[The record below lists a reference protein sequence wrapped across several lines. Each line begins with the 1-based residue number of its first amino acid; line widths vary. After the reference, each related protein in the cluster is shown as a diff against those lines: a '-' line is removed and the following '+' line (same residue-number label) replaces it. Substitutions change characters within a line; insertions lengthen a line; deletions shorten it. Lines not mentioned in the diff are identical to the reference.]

1 MTRLAAFGTVDER
14 PGGRRLPAL
23 LLLAAALASCTAPVP
38 AGQVTPEATQT
49 APAAQPS
56 TPAGP
61 TPESTLMTPTAL
73 TPDLAAR
80 LGSILHQVERLRGIE
95 ARQPIVP
102 VPASS
107 AELGPLARA
116 AFAADWPPAN
126 LENQVRLFQFLGL
139 APSSVNVGA
148 LMAAAG
154 AGVILSAPDGSLT
167 LAAGALSEDDLVR
180 GACAYDRALL
190 MQAFPETAPALQP
203 EACQD
208 DLDAC
213 LAGRALV
220 EGDAALLAEQWQRTF
235 GGKASPPQEL
245 PAACGA
251 ALPPT
256 DLNAVGLSDLLS
268 FTVEQGLAFARALYL
283 KGGWAAIDQAHAS
296 PPVTSEQILHPDRY
310 PKDTP
315 RAPDLVDLAASL
327 GPGWT
332 TLDSGGLGEWQTL
345 LALQAFLKHDQAALA
360 ASGWDGDQYALLGE
374 PGQGLTAWLL
384 LTRWDTV
391 RDAHEFSGA
400 FRTYGENRFGPSK
413 RIGSS
418 LSWTIPQGV
427 VILDVGNDQTLWIQ
441 APDAQMA
448 DALRTA
454 THFPLH

>member
-1 MTRLAAFGTVDER
+1 M
-14 PGGRRLPAL
+14 RRR
-23 LLLAAALASCTAPVP
+23 LLLAFLILVAACVP
-38 AGQVTPEATQT
+38 GS
-49 APAAQPS
+49 APAALS
-56 TPAGP
+56 
-61 TPESTLMTPTAL
+61 PTASPIPTTAPTTAAL
-73 TPDLAAR
+73 PTSDADPAPTRISLASERVAT
-80 LGSILHQVERLRGIE
+80 LDTVLHQVERLRGIE

-102 VPASS
+102 VAASS

-116 AFAADWPPAN
+116 AFAADWPPAS
-126 LENQVRLFQFLGL
+126 LENQLRLFQFLGL
-139 APSSVNVGA
+139 APASVNVEV

-154 AGVILSAPDGSLT
+154 AGAILSAPDGGLT
-167 LAAGALSEDDLVR
+167 LAAGALSDDDLVR

-190 MQAFPETAPALQP
+190 MQAFPETVPALQA

-213 LAGRALV
+213 LASRALV
-220 EGDAALLAEQWQRTF
+220 EGDAALLAEQWRRTF
-235 GGKASPPQEL
+235 GGKASPPLEL

-251 ALPPT
+251 ALPRT
-256 DLNAVGLSDLLS
+256 DLDAVGLADLLS
-268 FTVEQGLAFARALYL
+268 FPVEQGLAFARALYL

-296 PPVTSEQILHPDRY
+296 PPVSSEQILHPDRY

-315 RAPDLVDLAASL
+315 RALELVDLAASL
-327 GPGWT
+327 GAGWT
-332 TLDSGGLGEWQTL
+332 TLDSDSLGEWQTL
-345 LALQAFLKHDQAALA
+345 LALQAFLEPDQAALA
-360 ASGWDGDQYALLGE
+360 AGGWDGDQYALLRE
-374 PGQGLTAWLL
+374 PGQGLTAWVL

-400 FRTYGENRFGPSK
+400 FRIYGENRFGPSK

-427 VILDVGNDQTLWIQ
+427 IVLDVGNDQTLWIQ

-454 THFPLH
+454 TLFPLR